1 MLILVNATVD
11 AREFVIPPVA
21 RGIPWRQFI
30 DTAEAA
36 PYDIY
41 PQTDGPR
48 LPETGRLTVPYR
60 SLTCFVA
67 EQ

>member
-1 MLILVNATVD
+1 LVNATHEP
-11 AREFVIPPVA
+11 REFIIPPVA
-21 RGIPWRQFI
+21 RGLPWRQFI
-30 DTAEAA
+30 DTAEPS

-41 PQTDGPR
+41 PQADGPR